1 MTTASTVCYKKM
13 RMTTGEKEQEIKN
26 KVCMYP
32 LKGGRTL
39 IPKYTLSHYILTEQ
53 WVPAQKQNANIKKC
67 SDNCLKKQIQKNW
80 QADVKR
86 SAPRETLVTNSFTSL
101 VAMLIITS
109 LSHCHDNP
117 YLSARLSWQSLP
129 LCQVVA
135 TTLTS
140 LLCDGFFANIQP
152 DKLLHLWLPL
162 QSWHF
167 CLVVTTILTSL
178 SVCHNNPDLSAQLS
192 QQSWPLCLFVTT
204 ILTSLFVCHNNPDLS
219 VCLSQ
224 QSWPLCLFVTTIL
237 TYLPSCHN
245 NPDLSVCHNNPDLSA
260 QLSQQSWP
268 LCLFV
273 TTILTSLSVCHN
285 NPDLSVCLSQQSWP
299 ICPVVTTILTYL
311 FVTTILTYLPSCHN
325 NPDLSACLSQQSW
338 PLCLFVTTILTSL
351 PGCRNNPYLS
361 AMWWFLCQ
369 CPAWRTASP
378 LLQSTPQAPSWWCPA
393 SGNTGTDSRQWIT
406 VNLPILQQQG
416 NFFRSGISKGDKN
429 WAQNTLKLPHLHTVQ
444 KIYIYINHLFFV
456 FGKRVREGLKA
467 WLVQS
472 LLDSAGASR
481 GRGRGRGRVEDM
493 GGGDCIGWYL
503 VF

>member
-13 RMTTGEKEQEIKN
+13 RMTTGEKEQVIKN

-32 LKGGRTL
+32 LKGGRTR
-39 IPKYTLSHYILTEQ
+39 IPKYTLSHYILTDQ
-53 WVPAQKQNANIKKC
+53 WVPAQKQNANIIFFLTTASKNK
-67 SDNCLKKQIQKNW
+67 SKKNW

-140 LLCDGFFANIQP
+140 LLCDGFFADIQP

-162 QSWHF
+162 QSWHL

-178 SVCHNNPDLSAQLS
+178 L
-192 QQSWPLCLFVTT
+192 
-204 ILTSLFVCHNNPDLS
+204 
-219 VCLSQ
+219 
-224 QSWPLCLFVTTIL
+224 
-237 TYLPSCHN
+237 
-245 NPDLSVCHNNPDLSA
+245 
-260 QLSQQSWP
+260 
-268 LCLFV
+268 
-273 TTILTSLSVCHN
+273 VCHN

-299 ICPVVTTILTYL
+299 ICPVVTTILTSLPGCRNNPYL
-311 FVTTILTYLPSCHN
+311 SAMWWFLCQYPTWQTASPLVAITILTSLPGCHN
-325 NPDLSACLSQQSW
+325 NPDLSAQLSQQSW
-338 PLCLFVTTILTSL
+338 PLCPVVATILTSL

-406 VNLPILQQQG
+406 VNLPILG
-416 NFFRSGISKGDKN
+416 NNNRETFFEAAFPKGTKTELK
-429 WAQNTLKLPHLHTVQ
+429 TL
-444 KIYIYINHLFFV
+444 
-456 FGKRVREGLKA
+456 
-467 WLVQS
+467 
-472 LLDSAGASR
+472 
-481 GRGRGRGRVEDM
+481 
-493 GGGDCIGWYL
+493 
-503 VF
+503 